1 MLQLIVSRT
10 GYGKTTF
17 IQNKIK
23 ELVQNKKEAVLII
36 PEQISFESERDIL
49 RAVGAK
55 NLQYVNV
62 MSFSRFCSLF
72 FAKYGGRDKPYIDS
86 VGKTAIMQEVL
97 KTLAPSLDLFRKSAT
112 TTQFCS
118 LMLSLSQKT
127 KQNAVTPDMLS
138 VTAQTSSGILKQ
150 KLTEISLILSEY
162 DKKIS
167 KDYFDPADDLSV
179 VAKSLPENP
188 FFAGK
193 TVFIDSF
200 TGITTAQLN
209 IIEQIIKTA
218 ENTYVSLGFDGVY
231 SKDSFSCFAN
241 ISKFALELKTLAR
254 DNSVEVGEDIL
265 LLKNQR
271 TNSQALDF
279 LEKNIFA
286 DDKSGFLDETQD
298 VFVTKTKNVYEEAEY
313 VAKSIKK
320 LVSAGEIRYRDISVI
335 SRDASLYNGII
346 DEIFSRYDIPVFVD
360 DRQGVEN
367 LSIFRLA
374 VYALSACI
382 SKFDS
387 SDVISLLKTGVLNV
401 DPQSAEKFELYV
413 NVWRINKNQFEQPF
427 DLPLKSFLSGDDEYF
442 EKTIQ
447 EIEQTRKA
455 IIDPL
460 VEFNKKK
467 GSTVGSYIKALYAL
481 VSRYE
486 CARTLKENA
495 KALENNG
502 LLRLS
507 ETTQKS
513 YDVFIH
519 ILDQLYLA
527 LGESEMELKKFYEL
541 FCSVIASIDLGS
553 VPQGLD
559 AVAVGSAERMRPKS
573 PKITFVIGA
582 NEGVFPSTAQG
593 SGLFSDD
600 ELSRLKQKGIELP
613 FYDIQTAIDEQYLA
627 YCALCSAS
635 QKLYVSY
642 VSSSVAGEPQEP
654 SVIVDE
660 ITSIFP
666 NIEIKEYDKNE
677 IVSVDDA
684 LKAYAQSC
692 GQDREIEEYFKLHPN
707 EKFYELK
714 KSMTNKLINL
724 SPDTAKNLY
733 SNNIYASATKIET
746 YNKCAFS
753 YFCKYGLKLKEIREA
768 KVDNVSRGSLIHF
781 VLEKMINSL
790 TYQEFFELSDEQIK
804 EKITYFSN
812 EFLEKQV
819 TAGQKQ
825 TSIEQ
830 YKMLRLNELIKIIVT
845 RVFKD
850 LEQSEYTPV
859 ASELSFGGETPT
871 IPAYTVDIKDGKV
884 ILTGYID
891 RIDSAEHDGK
901 KYVRII
907 DYKTYT
913 KDFTL
918 SDMLYGQNLQMAL
931 YMKALQ
937 ENSKDLLGE
946 FLPGGMFYLPAK
958 DEKIDLERVPKDKV
972 ESKRLSKLKLVGMF
986 LSDDDAY
993 VLHEPECAGLYAP
1006 TKLNKEGFA
1015 YKNVDYTKQQYDILS
1030 RYLDL
1035 KIKQTAQNILSG
1047 KTVPNPMDSA
1057 KDDACKYCAYF
1068 DVCKFKDLH
1077 QKAQK
1082 QDNVDVFR
1090 QMLEELEG
1098 QGE

>member
-23 ELVQNKKEAVLII
+23 ELVQNKKEVVLII
-36 PEQISFESERDIL
+36 PEQISFESERDVL

-55 NLQYVNV
+55 DLQYVDV

-72 FAKYGGRDKPYIDS
+72 FAKYGGREKPYIDS
-86 VGKTAIMQEVL
+86 VGKTAIMQDVL
-97 KTLAPSLDLFRKSAT
+97 KNLTPSLDLFKKSAS

-127 KQNAVTPDMLS
+127 KQNAITPDMLF
-138 VTAQTSSGILKQ
+138 VTAEKSSGILKQ

-162 DKKIS
+162 DKNIS
-167 KDYFDPADDLSV
+167 KDYFDPADELSV
-179 VAKSLPENP
+179 VAESLPKNP
-188 FFAGK
+188 FFTGK

-200 TGITTAQLN
+200 TGITTAQLK

-218 ENTYVSLGFDGVY
+218 DDTFVSLGFDGVY
-231 SKDSFSCFAN
+231 AKDSFSCFAN
-241 ISKFALELKTLAR
+241 ISRFALELKTLAK

-271 TNSQALDF
+271 TNSAELDF

-286 DDKSGFLDETQD
+286 EDKSEFSEETKD
-298 VFVTKTKNVYEEAEY
+298 IFVTKTKNVYEEAEH
-313 VAKSIKK
+313 VAKTIKK
-320 LVSAGEIRYRDISVI
+320 LVATSETRYRDISVI

-346 DEIFSRYDIPVFVD
+346 DEIFSYYDIPVFVD

-387 SDVISLLKTGVLNV
+387 SDIISLLKTGILNV
-401 DPQSAEKFELYV
+401 KSEDAQKFELYV
-413 NVWRINKNQFEQPF
+413 NVWRINKNQFEEPF
-427 DLPLKSFLSGDDEYF
+427 TLELKSFLSGDEEYF
-442 EKTIQ
+442 EQTIKD
-447 EIEQTRKA
+447 IEKTRKA

-460 VEFNKKK
+460 VEFNIKK
-467 GSTVGSYIKALYAL
+467 GNTVGSYIKALYSL

-486 CARTLKENA
+486 CAHALKENA
-495 KALENNG
+495 KALADNG

-553 VPQGLD
+553 LPQGLD

-573 PKITFVIGA
+573 PKVTFVIGA

-635 QKLYVSY
+635 QKLYVSF
-642 VSSSVAGEPQEP
+642 VTSSLSSEPQEP

-660 ITSIFP
+660 IKSIFP
-666 NIEIKEYDKNE
+666 HVEIEEYDPNE

-692 GQDREIEEYFKLHPN
+692 GQDQEVENFFLLNPN
-707 EKFYELK
+707 EKFFELK
-714 KSMTNKLINL
+714 KSMTNKLTDL
-724 SPDTAKNLY
+724 SEETAKNLY

-768 KVDNVSRGSLIHF
+768 KVDNISRGSLVHY
-781 VLEKMINSL
+781 VLEKMVNSF
-790 TYQEFFELSDEQIK
+790 TPEEFFELSDNEIK
-804 EKITYFSN
+804 QKITFFAN
-812 EFLEKQV
+812 DFLEKQV

-830 YKMLRLNELIKIIVT
+830 YKMLRLNELIKVIVT
-845 RVFKD
+845 RVFQD
-850 LEQSEYTPV
+850 LAQSEYTPV
-859 ASELSFGGETPT
+859 ASELSFGGENPT

-891 RIDSAEHDGK
+891 RIDAAEQDGK

-958 DEKIDLERVPKDKV
+958 DKQIDLSKVAEDKV
-972 ESKRLSKLKLVGMF
+972 ERERLRELRLVGMF
-986 LSDDDAY
+986 LSDDDAF
-993 VLHEPECAGLYAP
+993 VLHEPECNGLYAP

-1035 KIKQTAQNILSG
+1035 KIKQTAQNILAG
-1047 KTVPNPMDSA
+1047 KTAPNPIDSA

-1068 DVCKFKDLH
+1068 DVCKFKELH
-1077 QKAQK
+1077 QKAEK